1 MSKVVMRTRDFIIS
15 PKLKP
20 VLQPGV
26 STNPT
31 PPFLIVRLIGLK
43 KKCMYV
49 IGLTGRYMEIVI
61 ICAFP
66 KMFYFSKNNADIDG
80 QESFPPRQ
88 KDINTI
94 LRTHTNAY
102 F

>member
-1 MSKVVMRTRDFIIS
+1 
-15 PKLKP
+15 
-20 VLQPGV
+20 
-26 STNPT
+26 
-31 PPFLIVRLIGLK
+31 
-43 KKCMYV
+43 MYV

-102 F
+102 FWDKKINSENLTPKLKPLLKCFMHMHT